1 MIAKTGTNGDPD
13 VEASNVESKSKDTVL
28 KETPDS
34 ETDQKRSYITRTVIV
49 GENFDAGSYGT
60 YVSIFILLI
69 GEFKYY
75 S

>member
-13 VEASNVESKSKDTVL
+13 VEASNAESKSKESGM
-28 KETPDS
+28 KESPDS
-34 ETDQKRSYITRTVIV
+34 ETDQKKSYITRTVIV

-69 GEFKYY
+69 GEFKH
-75 S
+75 SS